1 MLSSDKYSQVATAL
15 LQAGVSLR
23 CDTAT
28 YEALANLHSKYKD
41 QISRSTDEDYDTE
54 FLDLTM
60 AVKAVDDVTETIDHI
75 IEHGSKHTD
84 CIITED
90 ASVAEYFMAR
100 VDAAGCYWNASTR
113 FADGFRYGFGA
124 EVGVSTTSFVKVI
137 INSMAKFLLT
147 SLGFHQQDTCTRPC
161 RFGGLGNLQVSHV
174 W

>member
-1 MLSSDKYSQVATAL
+1 
-15 LQAGVSLR
+15 
-23 CDTAT
+23 
-28 YEALANLHSKYKD
+28 
-41 QISRSTDEDYDTE
+41 
-54 FLDLTM
+54 M